1 MLPWAEMMR
10 SALAAGI
17 GPKAFWRLSLTE
29 WRWLAARGA
38 GLKAERLQE
47 LMAAFPDEEETQ

>member
-1 MLPWAEMMR
+1 MR

-17 GPKAFWRLSLTE
+17 GPKAFWRLSLKE

-38 GLKAERLQE
+38 GLKAGRLEE